1 MSILTRLQKL
11 EQSTNEQIGHV
22 IIRQPSETRAQA
34 YERDCVKPGDS
45 VIYIDIGYDGD
56 LPTASD

>member
-11 EQSTNEQIGHV
+11 EQVTSEQTEYI
-22 IIRQPSETRAQA
+22 IIRQAGETREQA
-34 YERDCVKPGDS
+34 LDCVKLGDS
-45 VIYIDIGYDGD
+45 VIYIDIGYD

>member
-11 EQSTNEQIGHV
+11 EQVTNEQNKYI
-22 IIRQPSETRAQA
+22 IIRQPGETRAQA
-34 YERDCVKPGDS
+34 FERNHFKVGDEF
-45 VIYIDIGYDGD
+45 IFIDIGYDGD